1 MAVDQ
6 IALEVG
12 GGGVITTGYCN
23 CTISSKLGEFEFVQ
37 LNCHR
42 TRVKG
47 GRVYLG
53 DKKEMLVLS
62 IWVKWTREKLRIK
75 RFVLQKQHE

>member
-6 IALEVG
+6 IAFKVG
-12 GGGVITTGYCN
+12 GGGAITTGYWY

-53 DKKEMLVLS
+53 DIFTGLK
-62 IWVKWTREKLRIK
+62 
-75 RFVLQKQHE
+75 